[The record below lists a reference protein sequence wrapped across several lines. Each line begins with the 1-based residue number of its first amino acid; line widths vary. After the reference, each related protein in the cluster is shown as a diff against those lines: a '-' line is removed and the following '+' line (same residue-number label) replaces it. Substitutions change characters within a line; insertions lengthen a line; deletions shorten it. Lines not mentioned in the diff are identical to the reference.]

1 MLAIIVFMIFITA
14 MIVFQALLNMLYAP
28 QMRLQERMESL
39 DESVQSYDFREEEMA
54 DSLSNRLFGPAVEG
68 FGKFMI
74 KFSPKSKRDRLELL
88 LKQSGKI
95 EKTSVGKWYMK
106 N

>member
-1 MLAIIVFMIFITA
+1 
-14 MIVFQALLNMLYAP
+14 
-28 QMRLQERMESL
+28 
-39 DESVQSYDFREEEMA
+39 
-54 DSLSNRLFGPAVEG
+54 
-68 FGKFMI
+68 MI

-106 N
+106 KLIFGFVLPLLLGLLFFSSGTTLLMSLVQAAGIAFFSSVYVKHNA